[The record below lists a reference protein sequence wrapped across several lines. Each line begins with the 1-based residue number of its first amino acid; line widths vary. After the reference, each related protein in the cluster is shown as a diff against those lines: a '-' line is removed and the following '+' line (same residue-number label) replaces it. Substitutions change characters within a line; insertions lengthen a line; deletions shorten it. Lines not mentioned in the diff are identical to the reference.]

1 MKKKSYVISLSKRIL
16 KELKP
21 LCKKIQIA
29 GSIRR
34 GKLNPVDVDI
44 VLIPKDKE
52 KIKRFLSNKGKF
64 IEGGEKEM
72 TFKIESVKVELYFT
86 NEKEWG
92 AMLMAFSGKRG
103 SNIGLRIIARTKGL
117 KLTRQGLFERR
128 TGKIVAGRTEHEI
141 YKALNRPYKEPW
153 ER

>member
-1 MKKKSYVISLSKRIL
+1 MEKKSHVIVLANRII
-16 KELKP
+16 KELKH

-34 GKLNPVDVDI
+34 KEKHPKDIDI

-52 KIKRFLSNKGKF
+52 KIKRFLGNKGEF
-64 IEGGEKEM
+64 VEGGEKEM

-117 KLTRQGLFERR
+117 KLTRHGLFERR